1 MNSAKCD
8 KRVLKRSLAAK
19 PFPQKEAEKYLD
31 DFNTMFRDDSIFN
44 VAITGSFG
52 AGKSS
57 LIQWAINNY
66 PQHSF
71 HVISVSS
78 FAKGENVKFAATNSD
93 SEDDRDKIRFSV
105 ESGIINQLVHSSNAN
120 DASRAGF
127 YSLTASSKSRIFLMA
142 LYISAI
148 IGFTYVFLNG
158 LIKEHIWLQLSI
170 LCILILVAIYHVF
183 LYGGFRRYFSS
194 LSIGKVNIALAEKQ
208 TSAINSNLD
217 SLLYLLHQSK
227 DDVYVFED
235 IDRFDSLSI
244 QIFETLRELNRQANQ
259 TLPKPKSH
267 KVGHNLEYHSALRVF
282 DNQYPSAIRF
292 IYLIR
297 EDLFSSKDLVKFFD
311 YVIPVIPCIDIFN
324 SSNMLMNEFATAG
337 LNVSKET
344 CTLIYPGFEDL
355 RILNNLINEACLYKK
370 IANTRLGYSD
380 DQLVCALTYKLLFP
394 QDYSLFQKGRGF
406 LYSLF
411 NMLSSSKLQSAISL
425 EDNRLFDAQASSND
439 CLTLYI
445 SDMLNMHRDE
455 ELFKYIHDEYVFM
468 SDDSNYRVL
477 RNLLQERRLSYSSV
491 RFLSKP
497 TDSELLW
504 PDWDFL
510 NCIEFNIPS
519 NPAAE
524 LLDPKNVID
533 RLPTSY
539 FSHKAM
545 RNFSVFKFLIEAS
558 YKDKLETFICG
569 IEKDIDYE
577 FIIKSY
583 EKLNKC
589 LNQHPKL
596 MKRLGTLIGS
606 YLDDSHVG
614 IAAKRDC
621 IYTLLSNQHDF
632 TKFNPSLK
640 DSVRTAIEADCEF
653 LQHLNRRNNAGHI
666 INMASKMNAIV
677 RMEDFN
683 KVSHANLV
691 GSLIKGIVEPHASNI
706 QICVDGSVDRPI
718 DGLITRLIQT
728 SNLELIDCVFNQL
741 NCFLKSYMTIFIKT
755 TQKIKEETSDS
766 VLRVLCSHKLQYEL
780 KSKFIS
786 LLKMSKLTDCSEI
799 ESPRILLRLI
809 DADFLTSSAENWLH
823 IFKIL
828 GQLNIASISNFAV
841 INGLPIEL
849 ASTIEG
855 RRIYA
860 SVLSSSFTPAE
871 YVENT
876 IYSIKL
882 TLNASELP
890 RYLSEERLRLFIDLS
905 ALIMDL
911 DLYSYLL
918 DYPKLLNHCLMA
930 RPGELTQLLLETEK
944 PERYMLG
951 ENQLAPKTLR
961 LKVGRFSSRIRIAT
975 ACMQRMLD
983 GSLNSFQQADL
994 AASFCDFY
1002 LIPLMDEY
1010 EHFTK
1015 GERRDACNLFSKS
1028 ISLWLHSGMSV
1039 PMPEEPVKYTLNH
1052 CDLNRVDRVLLSARF
1067 LAENE
1072 DHMSTY
1078 DVESYLVDAGLHEY
1092 VTGLNREKVNIP
1104 FTAEDRQLV
1113 SVLADYYGKD
1123 IRNYFVYSDEV
1134 GDA

>member
-1 MNSAKCD
+1 MDSTNSNKMA
-8 KRVLKRSLAAK
+8 LKRSLAAK
-19 PFPQKEAEKYLD
+19 PFPPEEAENYTY
-31 DFNTMFRDDSIFN
+31 DFDTVFEDDSIYN

-78 FAKGENVKFAATNSD
+78 FAKSENGKFAATNSD
-93 SEDDRDKIRFSV
+93 SEDERDKIRFSV

-194 LSIGKVNIALAEKQ
+194 LSIGKVNIVLAEKQ

-259 TLPKPKSH
+259 TLPKSKSYM
-267 KVGHNLEYHSALRVF
+267 VGHNLEYHSALRVF

-370 IANTRLGYSD
+370 IVNTRLGYSD

-411 NMLSSSKLQSAISL
+411 NMLSSSKLQNAFSL
-425 EDNRLFDAQASSND
+425 EDNRLFDTQASSND

-455 ELFKYIHDEYVFM
+455 ELFKYIHAEYMFM
-468 SDDSNYRVL
+468 SDDGNYRVL

-504 PDWDFL
+504 PDRDFF

-524 LLDPKNVID
+524 LREPKNVID
-533 RLPTSY
+533 RLPISY
-539 FSHKAM
+539 FGHKAI
-545 RNFSVFKFLIEAS
+545 RNFSVFEFLIEEN
-558 YKDKLETFICG
+558 YQDKLETFIRG
-569 IEKDIDYE
+569 IEEDIDYE

-583 EKLNKC
+583 ESLYKC

-596 MKRLGTLIGS
+596 MNRLGTLIGS
-606 YLDDSHVG
+606 YLDDSYVD
-614 IAAKRDC
+614 IADKRSC
-621 IYTLLSNQHDF
+621 IYMLLSNQHDF
-632 TKFNPSLK
+632 TKSSPGLR
-640 DSVRTAIEADCEF
+640 DSARTAIEADCEF
-653 LQHLNRRNNAGHI
+653 LQHLNHRYNADHI
-666 INMASKMNAIV
+666 VNMTAKMNAIV
-677 RMEDFN
+677 RLEDFN

-691 GSLIKGIVEPHASNI
+691 TSLVNGIVEPHASTI

-718 DGLITRLIQT
+718 DGLIARLIQT
-728 SNLELIDCVFNQL
+728 SNLELIDCVFNQINL
-741 NCFLKSYMTIFIKT
+741 FLKSYLCIIKNT
-755 TQKIKEETSDS
+755 AKNIKQETSDS
-766 VLRVLCSHKLQYEL
+766 VLRVLCSHKLQHDLEA
-780 KSKFIS
+780 SFIS
-786 LLKMSKLTDCSEI
+786 HLQMGKLTDCSEI
-799 ESPRILLRLI
+799 GSPKTLLRLI
-809 DADFLTSSAENWLH
+809 HADLLASSVENWLH
-823 IFKIL
+823 IFKIM
-828 GQLNIASISNFAV
+828 GPVNNSSISNFAV

-849 ASTIEG
+849 ASTKEG
-855 RRIYA
+855 QRIYA
-860 SVLSSSFTPAE
+860 SVLSSSFTPAK
-871 YVENT
+871 YVEST
-876 IYSIKL
+876 ICSTKL
-882 TLNASELP
+882 VLKASDLP

>member
-1 MNSAKCD
+1 MNSSKCN
-8 KRVLKRSLAAK
+8 KRILKRSLAAK
-19 PFPQKEAEKYLD
+19 PFPREEAENYTD
-31 DFNTMFRDDSIFN
+31 DFDTVFEDDSIFN

-57 LIQWAINNY
+57 LIKWAISNY

-78 FAKGENVKFAATNSD
+78 FAKSENGKIAVTNSD
-93 SEDDRDKIRFSV
+93 SEDERDKIRFSV

-127 YSLTASSKSRIFLMA
+127 YSLTASSKTRVFIMA
-142 LYISAI
+142 LYMSVF
-148 IGFTYVFLNG
+148 IGFSYVFLNG
-158 LIKEHIWLQLSI
+158 LFDQFKWLQLLF

-183 LYGGFRRYFSS
+183 LYGGFQRYFSS
-194 LSIGKVNIALAEKQ
+194 LSIGKVNIALSEKQ

-259 TLPKPKSH
+259 TLPKPKS
-267 KVGHNLEYHSALRVF
+267 KNVGQDVECHSALRLF

-311 YVIPVIPCIDIFN
+311 YVVPVIPCIDIFN
-324 SSNMLMNEFATAG
+324 SSNMLMNEFANAG

-370 IANTRLGYSD
+370 IANRRISYTD
-380 DQLVCALTYKLLFP
+380 DRLVCALTYKLLFP
-394 QDYSLFQKGRGF
+394 QDYALFQKGRGF
-406 LYSLF
+406 LFSLF
-411 NMLSSSKLQSAISL
+411 NMLSSSKSQGIINLD
-425 EDNRLFDAQASSND
+425 DNRLDDARTRSND
-439 CLTLYI
+439 CLALYI
-445 SDMLNMHRDE
+445 SDMLNMNRDE
-455 ELFKYIHDEYVFM
+455 ELFKLINEEHELM
-468 SDDSNYRVL
+468 SLDGNYRVL

-491 RFLSKP
+491 RFLTKP
-497 TDSELLW
+497 IDSELPW

-519 NPAAE
+519 NPATA
-524 LLDPKNVID
+524 LLEPKNVID
-533 RLPTSY
+533 RLPISY
-539 FSHKAM
+539 FSHKAI
-545 RNFSVFKFLIEAS
+545 RNFSVFEFLIEEN
-558 YKDKLETFICG
+558 YQDKLETFIRG
-569 IEKDIDYE
+569 IEEDIDYE

-583 EKLNKC
+583 ERLYKC
-589 LNQHPKL
+589 LNQHPML
-596 MKRLGTLIGS
+596 MKRLGTLINS

-614 IAAKRDC
+614 IADKRDC

-632 TKFNPSLK
+632 TKFNPGLK

-653 LQHLNRRNNAGHI
+653 LQHLNHRNNAGHI

-691 GSLIKGIVEPHASNI
+691 DALIKGIVEPHASNI

-728 SNLELIDCVFNQL
+728 SNTELIDCVFNQI
-741 NCFLKSYMTIFIKT
+741 NWFLKSYLTIFIRT
-755 TQKIKEETSDS
+755 NQKIREETSDS
-766 VLRVLCSHKLQYEL
+766 VLRVLCSQKLQNEL
-780 KSKFIS
+780 GSNFIS

-799 ESPRILLRLI
+799 ESPKTLLRLI
-809 DADFLTSSAENWLH
+809 DADLLSSSAENWLH
-823 IFKIL
+823 IYKIL

-855 RRIYA
+855 QRIYA

-876 IYSIKL
+876 IYSTKL
-882 TLNASELP
+882 VFKASDLP

-905 ALIMDL
+905 SLIMDL

-961 LKVGRFSSRIRIAT
+961 LKVGRYSSRIRIAT
-975 ACMQRMLD
+975 ACMHRMLD
-983 GSLNSFQQADL
+983 GSLKSFQQADL

-1002 LIPLMDEY
+1002 LIPLMEEY

-1015 GERRDACNLFSKS
+1015 GERRDACYLFSMS

-1039 PMPEEPVKYTLNH
+1039 PMPKEPVKYTLNH
-1052 CDLNRVDRVLLSARF
+1052 CDLNRADRVLLSARF
-1067 LAENE
+1067 LAENV

-1104 FTAEDRQLV
+1104 FTGEDRQLV
-1113 SVLADYYGKD
+1113 SVLVDYYGKD
-1123 IRNYFVYSDEV
+1123 IRNYFVYS
-1134 GDA
+1134 AK

>member
-1 MNSAKCD
+1 MNSSKCD

-31 DFNTMFRDDSIFN
+31 DFNTMFTDDSIFN

-78 FAKGENVKFAATNSD
+78 FAKSENVTFAATNSD
-93 SEDDRDKIRFSV
+93 SEDIRDKIRFSV

-259 TLPKPKSH
+259 TLPKSKSYM
-267 KVGHNLEYHSALRVF
+267 VGHNLEYHSALRVF

-292 IYLIR
+292 VYLIR

-394 QDYSLFQKGRGF
+394 QDYSLLQKGRGF

-439 CLTLYI
+439 CLTFYI

-569 IEKDIDYE
+569 IEKD
-577 FIIKSY
+577 
-583 EKLNKC
+583 
-589 LNQHPKL
+589 
-596 MKRLGTLIGS
+596 
-606 YLDDSHVG
+606 
-614 IAAKRDC
+614 
-621 IYTLLSNQHDF
+621 
-632 TKFNPSLK
+632 
-640 DSVRTAIEADCEF
+640 
-653 LQHLNRRNNAGHI
+653 
-666 INMASKMNAIV
+666 MA
-677 RMEDFN
+677 
-683 KVSHANLV
+683 
-691 GSLIKGIVEPHASNI
+691 
-706 QICVDGSVDRPI
+706 
-718 DGLITRLIQT
+718 
-728 SNLELIDCVFNQL
+728 
-741 NCFLKSYMTIFIKT
+741 
-755 TQKIKEETSDS
+755 
-766 VLRVLCSHKLQYEL
+766 
-780 KSKFIS
+780 
-786 LLKMSKLTDCSEI
+786 
-799 ESPRILLRLI
+799 
-809 DADFLTSSAENWLH
+809 
-823 IFKIL
+823 
-828 GQLNIASISNFAV
+828 
-841 INGLPIEL
+841 
-849 ASTIEG
+849 
-855 RRIYA
+855 
-860 SVLSSSFTPAE
+860 
-871 YVENT
+871 
-876 IYSIKL
+876 
-882 TLNASELP
+882 
-890 RYLSEERLRLFIDLS
+890 
-905 ALIMDL
+905 
-911 DLYSYLL
+911 LL
-918 DYPKLLNHCLMA
+918 D
-930 RPGELTQLLLETEK
+930 Q
-944 PERYMLG
+944 
-951 ENQLAPKTLR
+951 
-961 LKVGRFSSRIRIAT
+961 
-975 ACMQRMLD
+975 D
-983 GSLNSFQQADL
+983 
-994 AASFCDFY
+994 
-1002 LIPLMDEY
+1002 
-1010 EHFTK
+1010 
-1015 GERRDACNLFSKS
+1015 
-1028 ISLWLHSGMSV
+1028 
-1039 PMPEEPVKYTLNH
+1039 
-1052 CDLNRVDRVLLSARF
+1052 
-1067 LAENE
+1067 
-1072 DHMSTY
+1072 
-1078 DVESYLVDAGLHEY
+1078 
-1092 VTGLNREKVNIP
+1092 
-1104 FTAEDRQLV
+1104 
-1113 SVLADYYGKD
+1113 
-1123 IRNYFVYSDEV
+1123 
-1134 GDA
+1134 